1 MKADLAPAWRRRAAI
16 FWAARSPREQGI
28 LRLAAG
34 VLALA
39 IAGQLLWQLED
50 ARRRQL
56 RLLPELAARA
66 TQMAALAAAWQGL
79 AATPLAPVD
88 AAALRSVVQTRL
100 GELGPEI
107 AAHWEDDGRLTL
119 RGKAALTAWLRW
131 TAAVHEEQRLRLES
145 CRITGSGETLQIE
158 ASYRAAGKA
167 S

>member
-16 FWAARSPREQGI
+16 FWAARAPREQAI
-28 LRLAAG
+28 LRLAAV
-34 VLALA
+34 VLGLA

-56 RLLPELAARA
+56 RLVPELTAQAARM
-66 TQMAALAAAWQGL
+66 TALAGAWQRL

-88 AAALRSVVQTRL
+88 TAALRSVVQTRL
-100 GELGPEI
+100 GELGPGI
-107 AAHWEDDGRLTL
+107 AARWEDDGRLSL
-119 RGKAALTAWLRW
+119 RGSTALAAWLRW

-145 CRITGSGETLQIE
+145 CRIAGSGATLQIE

>member
-28 LRLAAG
+28 LRLAAI
-34 VLALA
+34 VLGLA

-56 RLLPELAARA
+56 RQLPELAAQA
-66 TQMAALAAAWQGL
+66 TQLAALAAAWQGL
-79 AATPLAPVD
+79 AATPVAPVD

-100 GELGPEI
+100 GELGPDI

-119 RGKAALTAWLRW
+119 RGSTGLAGWLRW
-131 TAAVHEEQRLRLES
+131 TAAVHEEHRLRLES
-145 CRITGSGETLQIE
+145 CRVTGSGATLQIE
-158 ASYRAAGKA
+158 ASYRAAGRP

>member
-56 RLLPELAARA
+56 RLLPELAAQA
-66 TQMAALAAAWQGL
+66 TQMAAITAAWQGL
-79 AATPLAPVD
+79 AATPVAPVD

-100 GELGPEI
+100 GELGPEVT
-107 AAHWEDDGRLTL
+107 AHWEDDGRLTL
-119 RGKAALTAWLRW
+119 RGKAALTVWLRW

-145 CRITGSGETLQIE
+145 CRITGSGATLQIE
-158 ASYRAAGKA
+158 ASYRATGKA

>member
-34 VLALA
+34 ILALA
-39 IAGQLLWQLED
+39 LAGQLLWQLED

-56 RLLPELAARA
+56 RQLPELAAQA
-66 TQMAALAAAWQGL
+66 AQMTALANAWQRL
-79 AATPLAPVD
+79 AATPAAPVD

-100 GELGPEI
+100 GELGPGI

-119 RGKAALTAWLRW
+119 RGSAGLAGWLRW
-131 TAAVHEEQRLRLES
+131 TAAVHQEHRLRLES
-145 CRITGSGETLQIE
+145 CRIAGSGETLQIE